1 MRLIIDEILQ
11 LAILNSK
18 LFIFQTSATNISK
31 YLTNCDFQTKN
42 MACEFLISSRF
53 LTQQRLKRSFGV
65 VLLRSNNATVR
76 GGVRKDS
83 FSL

>member
-1 MRLIIDEILQ
+1 MSLINDKILQ
-11 LAILNSK
+11 LTIINSK
-18 LFIFQTSATNISK
+18 LFTFQTSATNTSK
-31 YLTNCDFQTKN
+31 YLTNCDFQTKI

-53 LTQQRLKRSFGV
+53 LAQERLKRSFGV
-65 VLLRSNNATVR
+65 VLLRSNYATVR